1 MYPQSINNQI
11 KHIVSTPKAMK
22 QTLPDVNS
30 CITVGQGG
38 SSPQLK
44 NANQQ

>member
-30 CITVGQGG
+30 CITVGQR
-38 SSPQLK
+38 PQLK

>member
-22 QTLPDVNS
+22 QTLPDVDS
-30 CITVGQGG
+30 CITVGQDD
-38 SSPQLK
+38 SPQLK